1 MSRIPWRA
9 YFALSLSMALAGS
22 AVIVGKVITD
32 SFPVFL
38 AAALRFAIASGIMLP
53 MLLKAGRGIPLP
65 VRMDMGIL
73 FLEAFA
79 GNFLYTIFLLYGLR
93 LTSATESGIILGTA
107 PAAVGLISFLFL
119 RESLTWNKGIGMLIA
134 TAGIVVINT
143 IGTTSAGGQSANSLL
158 GNILIFGAVLGE
170 ALWAILGKTVSG
182 RIAPLTIAGLTS
194 FFALILFSPFA
205 IYQAWGFKFA
215 APPLIGWLS
224 IGYYGLATVAAYI
237 LWHQGIQKVQ
247 ASTAGI
253 FSGVAPITTVILSSL
268 LLKESLPWSYAVGGV
283 CVLLAIVLMTR
294 NASDAKAEKVVIQA
308 EERGV

>member
-53 MLLKAGRGIPLP
+53 MLLRAGRGIPLP
-65 VRMDMGIL
+65 GRKDIGIL
-73 FLEAFA
+73 FLEALA

-119 RESLTWNKGIGMLIA
+119 REQLTWNKGIGMLIA

-158 GNILIFGAVLGE
+158 GNILIFGSVLGE

-182 RIAPLTIAGLTS
+182 RIAPLTIASLTS

-205 IYQAWGFKFA
+205 IYQARSFNFA

-224 IGYYGLATVAAYI
+224 IGYYGVATVAAYI
-237 LWHQGIQKVQ
+237 LWHQGIRKVQ

-253 FSGVAPITTVILSSL
+253 FSGVAPIATVILSSL
-268 LLKESLPWSYAVGGV
+268 LLKEPLPWSYAVGGV

-294 NASDAKAEKVVIQA
+294 NASAAQAEKVVIQA
-308 EERGV
+308 SERGA